1 MSHTPHEL
9 AEEFPNDIEKLHELK
24 LNNAHFVKLS
34 ELYHDVN
41 REIHRIET
49 GVEAASEI
57 HETSLRKQRLM
68 LKDHIAEMLDKV

>member
-9 AEEFPNDIEKLHELK
+9 AEEFPNHIEQLHDLK
-24 LNNAHFVKLS
+24 MNNAHFVKLA

-49 GVEAASEI
+49 GIEAASEI
-57 HETSLRKQRLM
+57 HETSLRKQRVM
-68 LKDHIAEMLDKV
+68 LKDHIAEILDKT

>member
-9 AEEFPNDIEKLHELK
+9 AEEFPNEIEKLHELK

-34 ELYHDVN
+34 ELYHDIN

-57 HETSLRKQRLM
+57 RETSLRKQRIM
-68 LKDHIAEMLDKV
+68 LKDQIAEMLGKA